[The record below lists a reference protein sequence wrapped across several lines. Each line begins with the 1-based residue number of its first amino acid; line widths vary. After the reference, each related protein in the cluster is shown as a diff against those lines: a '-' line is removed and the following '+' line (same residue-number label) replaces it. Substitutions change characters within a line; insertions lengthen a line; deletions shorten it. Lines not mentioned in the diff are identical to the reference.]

1 MPRRGVKPEKIMP
14 KSAYRAAVVA
24 AFSGSIAVATA
35 TEFTIQQK
43 QAIMQGVLSEKGQPV
58 PLGFQIRVG
67 APVPPSISM
76 RQLPSDVTRQV
87 PAVKD
92 MEYAKLDNNEI
103 LLIDPKDRR
112 IADVLIFVPGTTPP
126 PASPR

>member
-1 MPRRGVKPEKIMP
+1 
-14 KSAYRAAVVA
+14 
-24 AFSGSIAVATA
+24 
-35 TEFTIQQK
+35 
-43 QAIMQGVLSEKGQPV
+43 
-58 PLGFQIRVG
+58 
-67 APVPPSISM
+67 M

-112 IADVLIFVPGTTPP
+112 IADILIFVPDTTGAAPSSTTPA
-126 PASPR
+126 PATPR